1 MVTLV
6 TFITFRADELAFRF
20 DELAFRFDE
29 LAIKLAIKLATQVTR
44 FLSAIKKPPA
54 ANRRLPRKEEPMK
67 N

>member
-20 DELAFRFDE
+20 DELATRFDE
-29 LAIKLAIKLATQVTR
+29 LAIKLATHVAR